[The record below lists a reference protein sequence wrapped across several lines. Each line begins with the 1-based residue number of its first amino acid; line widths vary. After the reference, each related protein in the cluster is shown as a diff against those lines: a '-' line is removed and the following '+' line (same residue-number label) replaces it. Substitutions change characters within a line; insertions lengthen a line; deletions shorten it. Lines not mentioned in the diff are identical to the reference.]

1 MKFDAVQI
9 GSNHICPRT
18 RKFCVVGIIVL
29 AAVIRLPFALEPEIT
44 GDEANHV
51 MQARCSAWDIATG
64 AAPDASNPP
73 LYMLLLHGI
82 MLVSGNQVWVW
93 KMMSVAMN
101 LGMIYLIILLGR
113 RFVGPDTALI
123 AGFLAAINPW
133 QVYMATEL
141 RMYAMVGLCSVA
153 AIELAARFKDNGKI
167 VWAVLW
173 GLLCAAGFWTHF
185 SMAVVALVTGFDT
198 LVHIRHRLRAV
209 ITWCVTGTAS
219 LALMLL
225 YIPFMLQQSINI
237 GGGTTH
243 VWALAGFPL
252 VQCLGTTY
260 LRPVFPLA
268 WLSIGA
274 LAALVVFA
282 PPLLAGVLSMWR
294 QNQAALLFL
303 LALLLT
309 SVATPLVRSA
319 AIGSLSFSH
328 RYTFVASVSVFLLLA
343 CGLAGLGRRIR
354 LAFLIGI
361 LVLSAI
367 SLAQFRWNYV
377 ARSGTSR
384 LISRA
389 KEAVN
394 DEDAL
399 LVSDLVCAMRVRYYS
414 NGGFPNCFMA
424 PEEMCNPG
432 KVEPG
437 VTWADLHY
445 QIEHPESFYTT
456 SARKQLHT
464 FKTVWYWSPVHAS
477 GETPAALGEAYQV
490 RRVIALRP
498 GNQPG
503 MRRKIK
509 LICYQ
514 RINSGYTDR

>member
-1 MKFDAVQI
+1 MKFAAMQL
-9 GSNHICPRT
+9 GSNHICART
-18 RKFCVVGIIVL
+18 RKFYVVGIIVL
-29 AAVIRLPFALEPEIT
+29 AAVIRLPFALDAQIT

-51 MQARCSAWDIATG
+51 MVARCSALDIATG

-113 RFVGPDTALI
+113 RFLGPDTALI

-153 AIELAARFKDNGKI
+153 AIELAARFKDNGRI

-198 LVHIRHRLRAV
+198 LVHIRHRLGAL

-225 YIPFMLQQSINI
+225 YIPFMLQQSIST
-237 GGGTTH
+237 GGMRH
-243 VWALAGFPL
+243 VWGLAGFPL

-260 LRPVFPLA
+260 LRPVFPLVWIA
-268 WLSIGA
+268 IGA

-282 PPLLAGVLSMWR
+282 PPLLAGVLSIWR
-294 QNQAALLFL
+294 QNRAALLFL
-303 LALLLT
+303 VTLFLVA
-309 SVATPLVRSA
+309 VATPLVRSA
-319 AIGSLSFSH
+319 VIGSLSFSP
-328 RYTFVASVSVFLLLA
+328 RYTFVASVTVFLLLA
-343 CGLAGLGRRIR
+343 CGLADLGRRIR
-354 LAFLIGI
+354 IAILIGI

-367 SLAQFRWNYV
+367 SLAEFRWNYV

-389 KEAVN
+389 KETVN

-399 LVSDLVCAMRVRYYS
+399 LVSDLICAMRVRYYS

-445 QIEHPESFYTT
+445 QIEHPESFYST
-456 SARKQLHT
+456 SARKQLHA

-477 GETPAALGEAYQV
+477 GETPAALGKAYQAGCV
-490 RRVIALRP
+490 VALRP

-509 LICYQ
+509 LICYR
-514 RINSGYTDR
+514 RIDSGDTDR